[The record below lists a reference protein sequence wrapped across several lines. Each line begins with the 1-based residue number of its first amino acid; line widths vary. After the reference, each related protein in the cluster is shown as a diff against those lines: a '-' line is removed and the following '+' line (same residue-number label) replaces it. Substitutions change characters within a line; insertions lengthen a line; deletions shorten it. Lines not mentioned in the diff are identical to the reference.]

1 VPLHAHAADRESVL
15 IHTQPC
21 TVATVPRS
29 TVYHHIQSKFGTTMT
44 TKKFW
49 ELGRTR
55 LGDGK
60 ASNADYSNA
69 DYSNADYASVIT
81 AVGTG
86 VAAILRTTDF

>member
-1 VPLHAHAADRESVL
+1 
-15 IHTQPC
+15 
-21 TVATVPRS
+21 
-29 TVYHHIQSKFGTTMT
+29 MT

-60 ASNADYSNA
+60 ASNA

>member
-1 VPLHAHAADRESVL
+1 VPPHAHAADRESVL

-21 TVATVPRS
+21 TAATVPRS

-69 DYSNADYASVIT
+69 DYASVIT